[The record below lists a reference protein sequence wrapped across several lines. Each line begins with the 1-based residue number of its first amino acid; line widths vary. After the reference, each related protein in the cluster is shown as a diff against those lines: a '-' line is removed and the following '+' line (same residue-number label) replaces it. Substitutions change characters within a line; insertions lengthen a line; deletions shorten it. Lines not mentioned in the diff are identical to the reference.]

1 MTVGPQMPFL
11 INVVL
16 RNIEIKGTAMGSRKE
31 FADMME
37 FIRAK
42 KVKPAVYRTIQG
54 LDIEAIDGLF
64 EDMKAGK
71 QFGKLVIE
79 LPSGSS
85 SRL

>member
-1 MTVGPQMPFL
+1 MPFL
-11 INVVL
+11 INAVL
-16 RNIEIKGTAMGSRKE
+16 RNIELKGTAMGSRKE

-37 FIRAK
+37 FVRTK
-42 KVKPAVYRTIQG
+42 KVKPVVYRTVQG

-71 QFGKLVIE
+71 QCGKLAIE
-79 LPSGSS
+79 LSSGSP